1 MTQFVRRAEWIWRW
15 RGLHKLAFMGSE
27 PPFAE
32 ERNRYLYFRKS
43 IDLTATV
50 KETQVF
56 VSADGRYQ
64 LFVNGQRVG
73 RGPVRCAPAF
83 QSLDYYNLAPFLRPG
98 ANHIVALVHSYG
110 RHTAWYELPAMEQA
124 RAFGCGG
131 FFLQG
136 DVETEVGTLCLDTG
150 TSWHCLEAAAWQRES
165 PSCSLGFNEIYDAR
179 LAWNGLTPEY
189 NPDLDPNDWQPVEV
203 LRVPAR
209 NFADDIVPFPNLVVS
224 DLPPMSEAEELPVA
238 VVSIHEVE
246 DDNSTNDVAT
256 LFANQ
261 PLQRLQTCQVS
272 QPNALL
278 SHEHATEIVTLSNR
292 SVSFVID
299 FGQVVTGRLQFEVE
313 GTAGT
318 QIDFTYGERLEDG
331 GRVRSIAGIP
341 GLDAPVA
348 HRYILAEGRQRWQ
361 QFERAGFRYV
371 QVSVRKATIPLRIHW
386 LTLMSSS
393 YPAKERGEF
402 RCSDPLLTQIWRT
415 GVETLRRCMHDGYED
430 CPGREQ
436 RQWVGDAYTMLLINY
451 AAFGDVR
458 LARRFLRQVAQ
469 SQRGDGLTAVMTP
482 GDFSIRNTFNIPDF
496 CLYWIMALANHVE
509 CSGDLALA
517 DELFPSVLR
526 AIAWFERYLDQD
538 DLLNDV
544 PHWVFVDWAEIDKRG
559 QVSALNAHF
568 VATLRFAAKL
578 ARQIVE
584 ERQAR
589 RLESIAERV
598 TRAINQHLWD
608 EERGVYVDARR
619 NQKRSRRVSQQT
631 NAMMIA
637 YDVAPK
643 ARWDRI
649 LARILD
655 EQRLVLT
662 RTGDADPHT
671 IPFDEE
677 EQIVLAQP
685 FTMHH
690 LHRALQ
696 QAGRHTT
703 MLDNIRQRWGAW
715 VEAGEATFWESWQ
728 LNPITS
734 LCHAWSG
741 TPTHDLTAYVLGV
754 TPDGT
759 TLRSVQI
766 APNPAGLRWAEGIA
780 PTPYGDIAVAWHW
793 EVDHFELAVELPL
806 DMQATLRLPTVI
818 SEHATSISLNDAPLH
833 EKRVRLQTGKHRLVA
848 VMR

>member
-1 MTQFVRRAEWIWRW
+1 MTQFARRAEWIWRW

-43 IDLTATV
+43 IDLAAPV
-50 KETQVF
+50 KRAPIF

-83 QSLDYYNLAPFLRPG
+83 QSLDGYDLTPFLRPG
-98 ANHIVALVHSYG
+98 PNHVVALVHSYG
-110 RHTAWYELPAMEQA
+110 RHTAWYELPGMEQA

-136 DVETEVGTLCLDTG
+136 DVQTATGAICLDTD
-150 TSWHCLEAAAWQRES
+150 TSWHCLEATSWQREA

-189 NPDLDPNDWQPVEV
+189 NPNQDPSEWQPIEV

-224 DLPPMSEAEELPVA
+224 DLPPMREVEVLPVA
-238 VVSIHEVE
+238 VVSVHEVE
-246 DDNSTNDVAT
+246 DDDLTGDVAT
-256 LFANQ
+256 LFATQ
-261 PLQRLQTCQVS
+261 SLHELQTCQVNQS
-272 QPNALL
+272 DALL
-278 SHEHATEIVTLSNR
+278 NHEQFTEIITTPNR
-292 SVSFVID
+292 SVSLVID

-313 GTAGT
+313 GAAGT
-318 QIDFTYGERLEDG
+318 QIDFTYGERLETD

-341 GLDAPVA
+341 GLDAPIA
-348 HRYILAEGRQRWQ
+348 HRTILAEGRQRWQ
-361 QFERAGFRYV
+361 QFERAGFRFV
-371 QVSVRKATIPLRIHW
+371 QISVRKAMTPLRLHW
-386 LTLMSSS
+386 FTLMSSG
-393 YPAKERGEF
+393 YPTEERGQF

-436 RQWVGDAYTMLLINY
+436 RQWVGDAYTMLLINN
-451 AAFGDVR
+451 AAFGDTQ
-458 LARRFLRQVAQ
+458 LASRFLRQVAQ

-509 CSGDLALA
+509 YSGDLALA

-526 AIAWFERYLDQD
+526 AIAWFERYLDQNN
-538 DLLNDV
+538 LLNDV

-559 QVSALNAHF
+559 QVTALNTHF
-568 VATLRFAAKL
+568 VAALRFAAKL
-578 ARQIVE
+578 ARQIDE
-584 ERQAR
+584 KRQAR
-589 RLESIAERV
+589 RLDCIAEQI
-598 TRAINQHLWD
+598 TSAINQHLWD
-608 EERGVYVDARR
+608 EERGIYVDARR
-619 NQKRSRRVSQQT
+619 KHQRSRRVSQQT
-631 NAMMIA
+631 NAMVIA
-637 YDVAPK
+637 YDVAPQE
-643 ARWDRI
+643 RWDRI
-649 LARILD
+649 LERILD

-677 EQIVLAQP
+677 EQVVLAQP

-696 QAGRHTT
+696 QAGRYTT

-754 TPDGT
+754 TPDFAT
-759 TLRSVQI
+759 PRSVQI
-766 APNPAGLRWAEGIA
+766 APNPVGLRWAEGIA
-780 PTPYGDIAVAWHW
+780 PTPHGDVAVAWHW
-793 EVDHFELAVELPL
+793 EADRFELAIELPL
-806 DMQATLRLPTVI
+806 DMQAILLLPKAV
-818 SEHATSISLNDAPLH
+818 SEQATSILLNDAPLH
-833 EKRVRLQTGKHRLVA
+833 EDRVTLQAGKHRLVA